1 MNKEYTFD
9 NTKLDN
15 LDKSKLIYIVYS
27 KWNSLL
33 VNEMV
38 DESKSTLDQYGFSN
52 INLLQVPGAWEI
64 PFGCLKA
71 IEQGAQGIITFGV
84 VIKGETPH
92 FEIISNTASEAI
104 MDLSLQKNIPLVNG
118 IIATNTHEQ
127 AKKRASKKELNK
139 GKEITQS
146 LIEIIDLK
154 F

>member
-38 DESKSTLDQYGFSN
+38 DESKSTLDQHGFSN

-92 FEIISNTASEAI
+92 FEIISNTASKAI

>member
-1 MNKEYTFD
+1 MNKEYSFD
-9 NTKLDN
+9 NTKLYN

-92 FEIISNTASEAI
+92 FEIISNTASKAI